1 MRRARLRGIAAR
13 ARRMPR
19 ALRGAGL
26 PPPLAA
32 EGRGGGESALE
43 VTRAADTVVPGKQYI
58 GVTPAGPLRN
68 SSPRPPRGRGK
79 SQGVGGGA
87 SGPQRGLNAGG
98 CVGRG
103 SGPAPPAACDNDPM
117 SARSTQMKRLVSL
130 VVLGAFSLSACAQQP
145 SQPAKGDATGPAAGP
160 APRVETRPGT
170 PEDRARQAV
179 ESLDRDIRIERI
191 APAPLPGFTEVIVH
205 GQALYVSADGRYIL
219 PGPLYDADG
228 RKDLSEPSVAAVR
241 RALLAQIPRG
251 DRIVF
256 APANP
261 KYRVTVFT
269 DVECGFCRRLHSQI
283 AEYNRLGIAVEYVAF
298 PRMGLGSEDY
308 RTMVS
313 VWCASDRRKALTDA
327 KNGKPVP
334 RKNCTN
340 PVAIHYDIGQRIGL
354 TGTPLIVTEGGGI
367 ISGYLAPR
375 DLLERLRKLEQADAS
390 AAGSR

>member
-1 MRRARLRGIAAR
+1 
-13 ARRMPR
+13 
-19 ALRGAGL
+19 
-26 PPPLAA
+26 
-32 EGRGGGESALE
+32 
-43 VTRAADTVVPGKQYI
+43 
-58 GVTPAGPLRN
+58 
-68 SSPRPPRGRGK
+68 
-79 SQGVGGGA
+79 
-87 SGPQRGLNAGG
+87 
-98 CVGRG
+98 
-103 SGPAPPAACDNDPM
+103 
-117 SARSTQMKRLVSL
+117 
-130 VVLGAFSLSACAQQP
+130 
-145 SQPAKGDATGPAAGP
+145 
-160 APRVETRPGT
+160 
-170 PEDRARQAV
+170 
-179 ESLDRDIRIERI
+179 
-191 APAPLPGFTEVIVH
+191 
-205 GQALYVSADGRYIL
+205 
-219 PGPLYDADG
+219 
-228 RKDLSEPSVAAVR
+228 VR

>member
-1 MRRARLRGIAAR
+1 MATLEIRDLHVTVEADNTTKEILKGVD
-13 ARRMPR
+13 
-19 ALRGAGL
+19 LTVKQ
-26 PPPLAA
+26 
-32 EGRGGGESALE
+32 GETHA
-43 VTRAADTVVPGKQYI
+43 I
-58 GVTPAGPLRN
+58 MGPN
-68 SSPRPPRGRGK
+68 GSGK
-79 SQGVGGGA
+79 STLA
-87 SGPQRGLNAGG
+87 YALAG
-98 CVGRG
+98 
-103 SGPAPPAACDNDPM
+103 
-117 SARSTQMKRLVSL
+117 
-130 VVLGAFSLSACAQQP
+130 
-145 SQPAKGDATGPAAGP
+145 
-160 APRVETRPGT
+160 
-170 PEDRARQAV
+170 
-179 ESLDRDIRIERI
+179 
-191 APAPLPGFTEVIVH
+191 H
-205 GQALYVSADGRYIL
+205 
-219 PGPLYDADG
+219 
-228 RKDLSEPSVAAVR
+228 
-241 RALLAQIPRG
+241 
-251 DRIVF
+251 
-256 APANP
+256 P
-261 KYRVTVFT
+261 KYTVTVFT